1 MLVFIYLFLHND
13 LVGTKYDQLKELLFW
28 TILFGPCLFP
38 ASVIIWHGYQ
48 LSQGETNFMK
58 FENVARSRVLN
69 SLSVLTKS
77 AVQLVLQTS
86 IMMVTWQT
94 WHKHQDWLHVYRLC
108 NVGLAL
114 LVLSGAATNHHYF
127 VSRAKNIRADR
138 EVKVSLRLL
147 RFLFNIVHLLC
158 RGFVISLLAS
168 YLHFLIIIFIFLM
181 MISNFTIAFFTVP
194 SLDASKHLLTAVGSV
209 LLPKCFV
216 SRDSLENKPAQY
228 GAKMFERYYRL
239 NSINFFLVFSVLG
252 LITTNCVIRWT
263 DINTF
268 PCDILPFLSEN
279 PQCEETTAQHSLFY
293 LLGNILVVLCS
304 LLSLVL
310 VHLQEP
316 VIRDTGGDITV

>member
-1 MLVFIYLFLHND
+1 MLVYFYLFLHND
-13 LVGTKYDQLKELLFW
+13 LPGTKYDQLKEFLFW
-28 TILFGPCLFP
+28 SILFGPCLFP
-38 ASVIIWHGYQ
+38 ASLIIWHCYQ
-48 LSQGETNFMK
+48 LSQGEKNFIK

-86 IMMVTWQT
+86 VMMVTWHQ
-94 WHKHQDWLHVYRLC
+94 HQDWLNLYRLW

-114 LVLSGAATNHHYF
+114 LVLAGAATNHHYF

-181 MISNFTIAFFTVP
+181 MITNFTIAFFTVQ

-216 SRDSLENKPAQY
+216 SRDSLENKPSQY

-239 NSINFFLVFSVLG
+239 NSINFFLVFSVFA
-252 LITTNCVIRWT
+252 LITANCVIRWT

-268 PCDILPFLSEN
+268 PCDVLPFLSEN

-304 LLSLVL
+304 LLSLAL